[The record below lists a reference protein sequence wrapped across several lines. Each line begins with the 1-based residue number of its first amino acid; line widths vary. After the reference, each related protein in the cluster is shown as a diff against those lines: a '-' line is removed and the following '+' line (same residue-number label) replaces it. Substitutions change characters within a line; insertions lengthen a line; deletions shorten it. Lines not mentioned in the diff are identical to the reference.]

1 MRMEL
6 TIRHHSITMYLVMLN
21 TYNRGDF
28 VEDKFLQKLKKG
40 VLEMLVLNTICKKT
54 TYGYELMANLK
65 TQSNELFALKEGT
78 LYPILYRLE
87 DEGLIES
94 SWSQGE
100 GKISPKKM
108 YTATEKGYLEA
119 KRRFRVWN
127 TFCKTVNGLN
137 QED

>member
-1 MRMEL
+1 M
-6 TIRHHSITMYLVMLN
+6 
-21 TYNRGDF
+21 
-28 VEDKFLQKLKKG
+28 EDKFLQQLKKG

-87 DEGLIES
+87 DEGLIEA

-108 YTATEKGYLEA
+108 YIATENGRLEA
-119 KRRFRVWN
+119 KRRFQVWN
-127 TFCKTVNGLN
+127 TFCQTVNGLN